1 MNEQTVNGIVKHFLS
16 EKRNTS
22 SCGVLP
28 QSLTIYLINATLIH
42 VYLWA
47 QHWVLSVCYILL
59 IIYNC
64 LVSAGAA
71 RKLSRLNG
79 DPFFNS
85 GPNDKKDD
93 QHHPEQRLAS
103 TSHSLPRPSLGSWII
118 FVDVNL
124 SDIVDCEICRHW
136 TQPIN
141 FRRCYLNAKYSTKSW
156 L

>member
-1 MNEQTVNGIVKHFLS
+1 MNEQTVKWNCETFSQWEEKHFFLWCF
-16 EKRNTS
+16 TS
-22 SCGVLP
+22 IADSHT
-28 QSLTIYLINATLIH
+28 LTIFLINATLIH

-93 QHHPEQRLAS
+93 QHHPEHRLAQATHCHGLLLDHGLFLLMW
-103 TSHSLPRPSLGSWII
+103 TSPTLLTVKY
-118 FVDVNL
+118 VD
-124 SDIVDCEICRHW
+124 
-136 TQPIN
+136 T
-141 FRRCYLNAKYSTKSW
+141 RRNQSISEDVT
-156 L
+156 

>member
-1 MNEQTVNGIVKHFLS
+1 MNVQTVKWNCETFSQWEEKHFFLWCF
-16 EKRNTS
+16 TS
-22 SCGVLP
+22 IADSHT
-28 QSLTIYLINATLIH
+28 LTIFLINATLIH

-103 TSHSLPRPSLGSWII
+103 TSHSLPRPSL
-118 FVDVNL
+118 VDHGLFLLMWTSSTLLTVKY
-124 SDIVDCEICRHW
+124 VDTGRNQSISEDV
-136 TQPIN
+136 T
-141 FRRCYLNAKYSTKSW
+141 
-156 L
+156 

>member
-1 MNEQTVNGIVKHFLS
+1 MNEQTVKWNCYTISKS

-103 TSHSLPRPSLGSWII
+103 TSHSLPRPSLGSWI
-118 FVDVNL
+118 FLLMWTSSTLLTVKYVD
-124 SDIVDCEICRHW
+124 
-136 TQPIN
+136 T
-141 FRRCYLNAKYSTKSW
+141 RRNQSISEDVT
-156 L
+156 